1 MSAKECFAARPA
13 LSIGDF
19 PLDIPVLVSGRL
31 VLRPLERADAGDIQR
46 LFPRWEIV
54 RHMTCQIPWPYPDG
68 AALEFINHVA
78 LPAMAAGTGWFW
90 SIRRQED
97 ERHLIG
103 VINLSLDGGSNR
115 GFWLAQEWQRQGL
128 MTEASQIVTDYWFN
142 VLEQTVLRVPK
153 AKDNLA
159 SRSISMQS
167 GMRVVATKENDYV
180 GGHML
185 TEIWE
190 ITRTEWSARRDA
202 P

>member
-1 MSAKECFAARPA
+1 M
-13 LSIGDF
+13 
-19 PLDIPVLVSGRL
+19 
-31 VLRPLERADAGDIQR
+31 
-46 LFPRWEIV
+46 
-54 RHMTCQIPWPYPDG
+54 
-68 AALEFINHVA
+68 
-78 LPAMAAGTGWFW
+78 
-90 SIRRQED
+90 
-97 ERHLIG
+97 IG

-180 GGHML
+180 GGRML